1 MQKKVNYDKSKFI
14 TKQEA
19 ADIIDVCPQTIANF
33 IERGVLSGYKSANH
47 IFVSRE
53 SVEKFMRDAQQMI
66 SAKKELDAK
75 QHEYEQ
81 KKKEYDEL
89 IEKLTE
95 DTVLASAA
103 YQSKFA
109 IMETL
114 CEMCGSDEF
123 VPDSK
128 YSRRVAE
135 VMTLWIS
142 GQDYTTIA
150 GVYGLTRERIRQL
163 VMVGIRHL
171 PKWKNYVQI
180 HKDFNAL
187 TEKYHKLETE
197 NQMLQDTIVDLKLK
211 VGDSEDN
218 VCSDPLMSK
227 NICDL
232 GFSNRTV
239 NCLTYADIRTVYD
252 LTRKTRDDL
261 LGIRNM
267 GKKSVLEIQEFLD
280 KNKLSLK
287 K

>member
-1 MQKKVNYDKSKFI
+1 M
-14 TKQEA
+14 
-19 ADIIDVCPQTIANF
+19 
-33 IERGVLSGYKSANH
+33 LSGYKSANH

-197 NQMLQDTIVDLKLK
+197 NQMLQDTIMDLKLK
-211 VGDSEDN
+211 VGDSEEN
-218 VCSDPLMSK
+218 ACSDPLMSK

-232 GFSNRTV
+232 RFSNRTV